1 MNLLSSLPTSL
12 LGPSLLGLLWATCF
26 SGLGQVDAARPNVLF
41 IAVDDLRPELNCY
54 GKSHIHS
61 PHIDALAA
69 TGTLFERSY
78 CMVPTCGASRSSLMS
93 GLRPSRNRFTSYLTR
108 ADRDAAGFP
117 TLNTHFK
124 SQGYYTVSNGKVFH
138 HRDDSEIGWSEPAWR
153 PKASPYRLA
162 VNLDLQA
169 RGGKR
174 QRGPAYESSPSEDQ
188 DHADGMTAEK
198 TINDLRRL
206 AKMDQPFFLATGFMK
221 PHLPFVAPKKYWD
234 LYDPSEIHLPPNA
247 QVPQDAPA
255 EAIHN
260 SGELRAYHGIPAKGP
275 VSDETARNMIH
286 GYYACVSFIDAQI
299 GRILSELETLELA
312 DNTIVVLWG
321 DHGWNLGDH
330 TLWCKHSCFES
341 SMHAP
346 LILRAPGMPRGQKT
360 AGLTEFIDIYPS
372 LCDLAGIES
381 PEHLQGRSFTPLLRD
396 PVTPWKVA
404 AIGRFQAGDT
414 IRTDQ
419 FRFSEYTT
427 PKGAQTA
434 RMLYDHSEDPLEN
447 INLSERSTHADQVQE
462 LTKLLQTGKGKDKRK
477 N

>member
-1 MNLLSSLPTSL
+1 MNLQSSLPTSL

-26 SGLGQVDAARPNVLF
+26 PGLCQVDAARPNVLF

-69 TGTLFERSY
+69 SGTLFERSY

-138 HRDDSEIGWSEPAWR
+138 HRDDSEIGWSELAWR
-153 PKASPYRLA
+153 PKASPYRLE
-162 VNLDLQA
+162 VNLDLHA
-169 RGGKR
+169 RGGKK

-188 DHADGMTAEK
+188 DHADGMIAEK

-221 PHLPFVAPKKYWD
+221 PHLPFVAPQKYWD
-234 LYDPSEIHLPPNA
+234 LYDPRKIHLPPNA

-286 GYYACVSFIDAQI
+286 GY
-299 GRILSELETLELA
+299 
-312 DNTIVVLWG
+312 
-321 DHGWNLGDH
+321 
-330 TLWCKHSCFES
+330 
-341 SMHAP
+341 
-346 LILRAPGMPRGQKT
+346 
-360 AGLTEFIDIYPS
+360 
-372 LCDLAGIES
+372 
-381 PEHLQGRSFTPLLRD
+381 
-396 PVTPWKVA
+396 
-404 AIGRFQAGDT
+404 
-414 IRTDQ
+414 
-419 FRFSEYTT
+419 
-427 PKGAQTA
+427 
-434 RMLYDHSEDPLEN
+434 
-447 INLSERSTHADQVQE
+447 
-462 LTKLLQTGKGKDKRK
+462 
-477 N
+477 